1 MRKHLRVNFIVVHRH
16 EYFPPPIIEL
26 DCSKTSFD
34 NPELFLSRSDATL
47 QVMSLASPPVMIV
60 QFRVTLEPGTTV
72 IGSLCSGRRH
82 PDREQDDLISHF
94 VFIANE
100 ASVEWRENNYSTHYG
115 LVGNKA
121 RRLLWF
127 KRKTILNQSQ
137 RLETSSTTFRL
148 LPLFISYIFT
158 REKSFH
164 FNHFFTIFTYVFN
177 TIKWNLLLNFSLVS
191 HSLKFRCPSYRCRVS
206 PFIFLGVWHG
216 SEQELTGGLN
226 SLKRQVTK
234 SRPRKKLIR
243 TLGFTWRLP
252 CHKS

>member
-16 EYFPPPIIEL
+16 EYFPPPFVEF

-34 NPELFLSRSDATL
+34 NPVLFLSRSNARP

-60 QFRVTLEPGTTV
+60 QSRVILEPGTTV

-100 ASVEWRENNYSTHYG
+100 ASVEWRENNNSTHYG

-148 LPLFISYIFT
+148 LPLFISCIFT

-164 FNHFFTIFTYVFN
+164 FNHFLQFLHMYLTQLKSG
-177 TIKWNLLLNFSLVS
+177 KWNLLLNFSLMS
-191 HSLKFRCPSYRCRVS
+191 HSLIHFSFVIVS
-206 PFIFLGVWHG
+206 NIVVVFGTKKTYFI
-216 SEQELTGGLN
+216 
-226 SLKRQVTK
+226 
-234 SRPRKKLIR
+234 
-243 TLGFTWRLP
+243 
-252 CHKS
+252 